1 MLWLDWSCGFG
12 KDVKTEI
19 HVSTI
24 CENFPSLVFRRN
36 IALIIGTVVCLLKPL
51 RLQIGNALTDPVI
64 LLGTQSS
71 NYKTV
76 SLDQVRAASKI
87 VRDCLSYA
95 SIFA

>member
-1 MLWLDWSCGFG
+1 MLWFG
-12 KDVKTEI
+12 VAGLEKISKWKYI
-19 HVSTI
+19 QLCI
-24 CENFPSLVFRRN
+24 CENFPPSVFRRN
-36 IALIIGTVVCLLKPL
+36 IALIIRTVVCLLKPL

-87 VRDCLSYA
+87 VRDCLSYT